1 MHLFF
6 PYQNIYHIEIFFI
19 LIYESFHQFVC
30 NVDYFSF
37 FFEQTSQLDAFT
49 NADQLSQIGI
59 PYGVTSKKAQIQDAE
74 ANVRLFPK
82 LKKSKEAFEAWVVMF
97 ACTTL
102 LFS

>member
-1 MHLFF
+1 MNVFFNLFVMLIIF
-6 PYQNIYHIEIFFI
+6 P
-19 LIYESFHQFVC
+19 
-30 NVDYFSF
+30 

-82 LKKSKEAFEAWVVMF
+82 L
-97 ACTTL
+97 
-102 LFS
+102 

>member
-1 MHLFF
+1 MKVLFNLFVMLIIF
-6 PYQNIYHIEIFFI
+6 P
-19 LIYESFHQFVC
+19 
-30 NVDYFSF
+30 

-82 LKKSKEAFEAWVVMF
+82 TLKTKRNV
-97 ACTTL
+97 
-102 LFS
+102 

>member
-1 MHLFF
+1 MKVFVNLFVMLIIF
-6 PYQNIYHIEIFFI
+6 P
-19 LIYESFHQFVC
+19 
-30 NVDYFSF
+30 F

-82 LKKSKEAFEAWVVMF
+82 L
-97 ACTTL
+97 
-102 LFS
+102 